1 MKHSSSREL
10 YAHWNERRGARSL
23 PERRDIE
30 PAVIRRSLGD
40 TFILGSESGAESGAD
55 LRFRLAGTRV
65 CALFGRELKDEAFA
79 TLWQDAH
86 QSAIRRLLA
95 IVGEEAV
102 GVVAGARGHTREGYA
117 ADLELLLLPLGHRG
131 RPGQRVLGVLAPVA
145 IPFWLGSSRLEP
157 LSLGS
162 LRHLGSVADTVAPSR
177 LLDTVGRNRTRHGLV
192 VYDGGRS

>member
-1 MKHSSSREL
+1 MTMKHASSRAL
-10 YAHWNERRGARSL
+10 YAHWNERRGARAL
-23 PERRDIE
+23 PERGEIE
-30 PAVIRRSLGD
+30 PAVIRGSLGD
-40 TFILGSESGAESGAD
+40 TFILGIESGAD
-55 LRFRLAGTRV
+55 LQFRLAGTRV

-86 QSAIRRLLA
+86 QSSIRRLLA

-117 ADLELLLLPLGHRG
+117 ADLELLLLPLRHRG

-145 IPFWLGSSRLEP
+145 VPFWLGSSRLEP

-177 LLDTVGRNRTRHGLV
+177 LLETVGRNRTRHGLV